1 MQRVIF
7 ENDEGGVSVL
17 IPSPNC
23 NLSIEEIAKKDIP
36 LGKSFEIVDISTIP
50 SDRVFRNAWK
60 KDGKTVGIDLDK
72 AKEHT
77 HVLRR
82 VARAKEFE
90 PLDEQIMKKLP
101 GTDEVAV
108 EAGRVLVRAKY
119 DLFQT
124 DIDGAADVHELKAI
138 IEEM

>member
-23 NLSIEEIAKKDIP
+23 KLSIEEIAKKDVP
-36 LGKSFEIVDISTIP
+36 LGKAFEIVDTSIIP
-50 SDRVFRNAWK
+50 NDRIFRNAWK

-82 VARAKEFE
+82 VVRAKEFE

-108 EAGRVLVRAKY
+108 EADRVLVRDKY
-119 DLFQT
+119 DVVQT
-124 DIDGAADVHELKAI
+124 NIDSATDVDSLKQ
-138 IEEM
+138 